1 MYRAES
7 WKYQAILIGGDA
19 AILLGA
25 FYLAVQYW
33 LWKIGS
39 HFGDFFPAAFISL
52 GMYLL
57 TLSVFELY
65 DIHRNYR
72 SHKASTWTHI
82 LGAVVM
88 AGVGLSGL
96 FYLIPGVKLP
106 RGSFFIQMGLVIPML
121 FLWRINF
128 GRLRQEMLI
137 PQRVLIVGAGEEGHT
152 ALDFLKQF
160 GTEYHVVGFIDDD
173 PDRQTQTIEGHAV
186 LGGADALLSL
196 VKEHDVQGIIV
207 AIGNAEGE
215 KLIRATLQCRMKGV
229 FVSDLI
235 AFSEQIAG
243 RILLKHVRDSW
254 FVYAPGFLLLHH
266 RMYRRIKRITDI
278 ACAGIGLM
286 LASPL
291 LVVAATLVAV
301 ESPGPVFFRQTRVG
315 QDERLF
321 VVLKFRTMKW
331 GGETQSPYTAKNDP
345 RVTLLGR
352 VLRFLRIDEIP
363 QMWNVLKG
371 EMSFIGPRAEW
382 DILVKEYNE
391 KIPYYSL
398 RHVVKPGI
406 TGWAQVN
413 YPYGNSVVDAYR
425 KLEYDLYY
433 VKNMSF
439 AIDLRILVKTVSVV
453 ILGKGAR

>member
-1 MYRAES
+1 M
-7 WKYQAILIGGDA
+7 
-19 AILLGA
+19 
-25 FYLAVQYW
+25 
-33 LWKIGS
+33 
-39 HFGDFFPAAFISL
+39 
-52 GMYLL
+52 
-57 TLSVFELY
+57 
-65 DIHRNYR
+65 
-72 SHKASTWTHI
+72 
-82 LGAVVM
+82 
-88 AGVGLSGL
+88 
-96 FYLIPGVKLP
+96 
-106 RGSFFIQMGLVIPML
+106 
-121 FLWRINF
+121 
-128 GRLRQEMLI
+128 
-137 PQRVLIVGAGEEGHT
+137 
-152 ALDFLKQF
+152 
-160 GTEYHVVGFIDDD
+160 
-173 PDRQTQTIEGHAV
+173 
-186 LGGADALLSL
+186 
-196 VKEHDVQGIIV
+196 
-207 AIGNAEGE
+207 
-215 KLIRATLQCRMKGV
+215 
-229 FVSDLI
+229 SDLI
-235 AFSEQIAG
+235 VLSEQIAG
-243 RILLKHVRDSW
+243 RILLKNVRDSW

-266 RMYRRIKRITDI
+266 RMYQRIKRITDI
-278 ACAGIGLM
+278 ACAGIGLI

-291 LVVAATLVAV
+291 LVVTAILVAV

-352 VLRFLRIDEIP
+352 ILRFLRIDEIP

-439 AIDLRILVKTVSVV
+439 ALDLRILVKTVSVV